1 MNCRKPM
8 PRMRHLAGLLLGA
21 AYLTAACLPAVAQ
34 SATKPSDPL
43 WSDAPKRVDNRNQQ
57 LERLPGTNAQQAD
70 AKPERYPLHLKRT
83 LPYTVIDSVSFI
95 QEGKK
100 YRLVDLDPVPAAK
113 TCKNPDGLRWAC
125 GLKSRVALSRLL
137 RAKPIRCAPLG
148 EKDGFTL
155 VECVRNEKD
164 LGGQMAAAGYATMS
178 AGKERYRAEEEEARR
193 KKTGVWAEATV
204 AGN

>member
-1 MNCRKPM
+1 MSRRVFHGPM
-8 PRMRHLAGLLLGA
+8 YPAAAMLLATLSIVPLH
-21 AYLTAACLPAVAQ
+21 PALAQ
-34 SATKPSDPL
+34 STGKSGETL
-43 WSDAPKRVDNRNQQ
+43 WSDAPKRVDRQKQ
-57 LERLPGTNAQQAD
+57 ELERLPGTNALETE
-70 AKPERYPLHLKRT
+70 AKAERYPLHLKRA
-83 LPYTVIDSVSFI
+83 LPYIVIDSVSFT

-100 YRLVDLDPVPAAK
+100 YRLADLDPVPAGK
-113 TCKNPDGLRWAC
+113 TCKNADGSRWAC

-148 EKDGFTL
+148 EKDGFVL

-164 LGGQMAAAGYATMS
+164 LGGMLAAAGYAVMS
-178 AGKERYRAEEEEARR
+178 AGKDRYRAEEDEARQ

>member
-1 MNCRKPM
+1 MGHRVFVWG
-8 PRMRHLAGLLLGA
+8 RRAAGLLAVMLVFA
-21 AYLTAACLPAVAQ
+21 LPAPALAQ
-34 SATKPSDPL
+34 GTAKSSDVL
-43 WSDAPKRVDNRNQQ
+43 WSDAPKRVDKQKQ
-57 LERLPGTNAQQAD
+57 ELERLPSTNAKQAE

-83 LPYTVIDSVSFI
+83 LPYIVIDSVTFT

-100 YRLVDLDPVPAAK
+100 YRLADLDPVPAAR

-148 EKDGFTL
+148 EKDGFVL

-164 LGGQMAAAGYATMS
+164 LGGQMAAAGYAVMA
-178 AGKERYRAEEEEARR
+178 AGKDRYRAEVDEARS
-193 KKTGVWAEATV
+193 KKSGIWAEATT
-204 AGN
+204 ASN